1 MSCDFHELLYRDF
14 KQHKTIIEIDPPKD
28 TIDYVKNIANELA
41 SVEPKDYEAIKF
53 SDVIY
58 GMMPVVNKDNSIGY
72 EYVPVLKNDSKKADV
87 NEYINRFNNFDI
99 NNLPLVEVAKYLA
112 KKVEKTYTLNA
123 YGQYFYNE
131 GKIILGTDFE
141 PVFIHELA
149 HAIDMISSNCIL
161 EPSFM
166 ELVAE
171 LSTVVLCKEYNI
183 GFDASASLYYLDCY
197 TNTKIEGAKLFER
210 VAYIYEVV
218 KFIKQDIKN
227 GIYDLRQRGKLC
239 W

>member
-1 MSCDFHELLYRDF
+1 MSYDFYELLYRDH
-14 KQHKTIIEIDPPKD
+14 KQHKTIIDIDPPKD
-28 TIDYVKNIANELA
+28 TVDYVINIASELV
-41 SVEPKDYEAIKF
+41 SVEPKANEAIVF
-53 SDVIY
+53 SNVIY
-58 GMMPVVNKDNSIGY
+58 GMMPVINKDNSIGY
-72 EYVPVLKNDSKKADV
+72 EYVPVLKNMDEKVDV

-99 NNLPLVEVAKYLA
+99 NSLPLFEVAKYLE

-131 GKIILGTDFE
+131 GKIIMGTDYE

-149 HAIDMISSNCIL
+149 HAIDLFSSDCVL
-161 EPSFM
+161 ESSFM

-171 LSTVVLCKEYNI
+171 LSTVVLCREYNI
-183 GFDASASLYYLDCY
+183 NFDASASKYYLDCY

-227 GIYDLRQRGKLC
+227 GICDLQQRKKLC